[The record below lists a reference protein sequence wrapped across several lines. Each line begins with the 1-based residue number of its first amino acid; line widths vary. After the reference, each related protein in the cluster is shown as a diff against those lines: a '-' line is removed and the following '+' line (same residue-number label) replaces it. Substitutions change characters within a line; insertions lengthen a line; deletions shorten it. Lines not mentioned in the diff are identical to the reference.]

1 MSLSISVLLLGSK
14 LHLLINKWT
23 VDVIL
28 GLIVD
33 LETLIPVVPWQLHY
47 MIIVLIIDLHNN
59 K

>member
-1 MSLSISVLLLGSK
+1 MSLSKSVLLLGSK